1 MQVEIITIGNEVL
14 SGRTLD
20 TNFAFLARALEEAS
34 VQVAW
39 HSTVGDTAERIAE
52 ALRRALVRADGV
64 VVTGGLGPTPDDITR
79 KAVAGVLGRP
89 LQLDDEVLTRI
100 RERGRKAGRKLLPSV
115 ETQALLP
122 RGATA
127 WPNPLGTAPGLLL
140 IENDK
145 PVILLPGVPQEME
158 ALASEFVVPYLRGR
172 TGLAVESFTF
182 RTAGVYESQLH
193 ERIGPLPQGWP
204 GATLAYLPSY
214 FGVDLRVT
222 VTGPDPDAVRE
233 CAARAY
239 AELKEIVAPVTY
251 AEGARVIEE
260 VVGEALVAKG
270 WKVATAESCTGG
282 LLARRITDVPGSSRY
297 FERGFVTYS
306 NSSKVELVGVD
317 SDDIEAHGA
326 VSAPVAEQL
335 ADGAR
340 TRARVEMGVGITGI
354 AGPEGGSEEKPVGL
368 VFIGLASP
376 GGKAVRKYRFMG
388 TRKTIRERAAQA
400 ALDLMRRELAG
411 LPLDP
416 VLGTGPEPGKPG
428 APGRAPVARR
438 RTART

>member
-39 HSTVGDTAERIAE
+39 HSTVGDTADRIAE
-52 ALRRALVRADGV
+52 ALRRALRRADGV

-79 KAVAGVLGRP
+79 KAVATVLGRP

-100 RERGRKAGRKLLPSV
+100 RERGRRAGRKLPASV
-115 ETQALLP
+115 ESQALLP

-140 IENDK
+140 LEDDK

-158 ALASEFVVPYLRGR
+158 SLATEFVVPYLRER

-182 RTAGVYESQLH
+182 RTAGVFESQLH
-193 ERIGPLPQGWP
+193 ERIGALPQGWP

-222 VTGPDPDAVRE
+222 VTGGSPSQVRE
-233 CAARAY
+233 TAARAY
-239 AELKEIVAPVTY
+239 AELKERVTPVVY

-260 VVGEALVAKG
+260 VVGEALVEKG
-270 WKVATAESCTGG
+270 WRVATAESCTGG

-306 NSSKVELVGVD
+306 NASKVDLVGVSPAD
-317 SDDIEAHGA
+317 LQAHGA
-326 VSAPVAEQL
+326 VSAAVAERL
-335 ADGAR
+335 AEGAR
-340 TRARVEMGVGITGI
+340 EQARVEMGVGITGI
-354 AGPEGGSEEKPVGL
+354 AGPGGGSEEKPVGL
-368 VFIGLASP
+368 VFIGIASP
-376 GGKAVRKYRFMG
+376 TGKAVRKYRFLG
-388 TRKTIRERAAQA
+388 TRKTIRERAAQT
-400 ALDLMRRELAG
+400 ALDLMRRELMG
-411 LPLDP
+411 LPLDAS
-416 VLGTGPEPGKPG
+416 LGE
-428 APGRAPVARR
+428 
-438 RTART
+438 

>member
-34 VQVAW
+34 VQVTW
-39 HSTVGDTAERIAE
+39 HSTVGDTAERISE
-52 ALRRALVRADGV
+52 ALRRALVRADAV

-79 KAVAGVLGRP
+79 KAVATVLGRP
-89 LQLDDEVLTRI
+89 LQLDDTVLTRI

-127 WPNPLGTAPGLLL
+127 WPNPLGTAPGLLML
-140 IENDK
+140 EDDK

-158 ALASEFVVPYLRGR
+158 ALAGEFVVPYLRAR
-172 TGLAVESFTF
+172 TGLAVESFTL
-182 RTAGVYESQLH
+182 RTAGVFESQLH
-193 ERIGPLPQGWP
+193 ERIGPAPQAWQ

-222 VTGPDPDAVRE
+222 VSGGDGKAVR
-233 CAARAY
+233 ATTARAY
-239 AELKEIVAPVTY
+239 DELKEMVGVVTY
-251 AEGARVIEE
+251 AEGTKVIEE

-270 WKVATAESCTGG
+270 WRVATAESCTGG

-306 NSSKVELVGVD
+306 NASKIEQVGV
-317 SDDIEAHGA
+317 SAADIEAHGA

-335 ADGAR
+335 AEGAR
-340 TRARVEMGVGITGI
+340 QRAGAEMGVGITGI
-354 AGPEGGSEEKPVGL
+354 AGPDGGSEEKPVGL
-368 VFIGLASP
+368 VFIGLATP
-376 GGKAVRKYRFMG
+376 AGRAVRKYRFMG
-388 TRKTIRERAAQA
+388 TRKTVRERAAQT
-400 ALDLMRRELAG
+400 ALDLMRRDLAG

-416 VLGTGPEPGKPG
+416 SLESVPAGTVP
-428 APGRAPVARR
+428 APAPRARPARR
-438 RTART
+438 SSRAT